1 MNGILKFI
9 TGKKTAPVTM
19 LIGLIFAGLA
29 FTVFN
34 TEATETTPGTGL
46 PETAESVQVAKL
58 QDELPSSDASAA
70 FIVYTSD
77 SEFTEEQL
85 TWIQGTFDP
94 ISMMPTGGA
103 NEKFLEFTN
112 LEVQGEKFVPPAV
125 ISEDGTTA
133 LISVPLEITELFEE
147 TTYRVDTM
155 REIAPI
161 DMPGGLEVFVT
172 GPEAF
177 IKDVGSIFEGADFS
191 LLAVTASVVALLL
204 LITYRSPVLWLIPL
218 IVVGTADGMAGI
230 LARRAAETLGFTP
243 DASVTG
249 ILSVLVF
256 GAGTNY
262 ALLLIA
268 RYREELLSHADRRE
282 AMRIAMRGAGPAI
295 LASGSTV
302 AVALALLLLA
312 EIEGRQVLGL
322 VSAVG
327 IVVAMIAGLLVLP
340 AALVIFPRGIFWP
353 LVPKVGGINRNDSSL
368 WAKLGKVV
376 SRRPAIVASAG
387 VALLAILASGGI
399 GIKTGLSAT
408 EIFIEKPEAVIGQ
421 EVLAESFSAG
431 SATPTQ
437 MIISNQSVDQAVAIA
452 TALNGVD
459 EVRIGATNG
468 EITQVDAVLNANP
481 ESAEAL
487 AIITELRTALDALPE
502 SSIALVGGQDA
513 TTLDVESATARDQ
526 ALLVPLILIS
536 VFLILILLLRSLLT
550 PILLLLAVVG
560 SFFSAVGA
568 SWFVFQNI
576 FGFPAL
582 DLSVFILAFLFLVA
596 LGVDYSIFLVTRAQ
610 EEARKLGTR
619 EGMRKALGATGGVIT
634 SAGILLAA
642 VFAVLGVL
650 PLIALAQVGTIVCI
664 GVLLDTLLVRTI
676 IVPAMAFLTGKHF
689 WWPRKEF
696 AD

>member
-1 MNGILKFI
+1 MNGLLNFI

-19 LIGLIFAGLA
+19 LIGLIFAALA

-34 TEATETTPGTGL
+34 TPAQETTPGTGL
-46 PETAESVQVAKL
+46 PESAESVAVTKL
-58 QDELPSSDASAA
+58 QDQLPSSDASAA
-70 FIVYTSD
+70 FIVYTSE
-77 SEFTEEQL
+77 SKFTEEQL
-85 TWIQGTFDP
+85 SWLQGEFDQAT
-94 ISMMPTGGA
+94 MMPAGGVA
-103 NEKFLEFTN
+103 EKFVEFTN
-112 LEVQGEKFVPPAV
+112 LEVQGSKFVPPAV

-133 LISVPLEITELFEE
+133 LVSVPLAITDNFEE
-147 TTYRVDTM
+147 TTLRVDSM
-155 REIAPI
+155 REVAPI
-161 DMPGGLEVFVT
+161 GMPQNMQVFVT

-177 IKDVGSIFEGADFS
+177 IKDVGSIFDGANFS

-218 IVVGTADGMAGI
+218 IVVGVADGMAGI
-230 LARRAAETLGFTP
+230 LAGRVAEALGFTP

-268 RYREELLSHADRRE
+268 RYREELLGLADRRE
-282 AMRIAMRGAGPAI
+282 AMRVALRGAGPAI

-302 AVALALLLLA
+302 AVALVLLLLA

-327 IVVAMIAGLLVLP
+327 IVVAMIAGLFILP

-353 LVPKVGGINRNDSSL
+353 LVPKLGGFNRNEKSL
-368 WAKLGKVV
+368 WAKLGKLV
-376 SRRPAIVASAG
+376 SKRPAIVAAAG
-387 VALLAILASGGI
+387 VAVLGVLATGGI
-399 GIKTGLSAT
+399 GLKTGLSAT

-421 EVLAESFSAG
+421 EALARSFSAG

-437 MIISNQSVDQAVAIA
+437 MIISTNQVDGAVSIA
-452 TALNGVD
+452 ESIQGVD
-459 EVRIGATNG
+459 EVRTGATNG
-468 EITQVDAVLNANP
+468 EITQVDVILGANP
-481 ESAEAL
+481 ESEEA
-487 AIITELRTALDALPE
+487 IEIVRSLRLALDQLPE
-502 SSIALVGGQDA
+502 GTIALVGGQDA
-513 TTLDVESATARDQ
+513 TNLDVQDATARDQ

-560 SFFSAVGA
+560 SFFSALGA
-568 SWFVFQNI
+568 SWFIFQNV

-582 DLSVFILAFLFLVA
+582 DISVFILAFLFLVA

-610 EEARKLGTR
+610 EEARKHGTR
-619 EGMRKALGATGGVIT
+619 EGMRRALGATGGVIT

-650 PLIALAQVGTIVCI
+650 PLIALAQVGTIVCL
-664 GVLLDTLLVRTI
+664 GVLLDTLLVRTV
-676 IVPAMAFLTGKHF
+676 IVPSLAFMTGKKF